1 MPKTFIFDLDGTIYL
16 GKTPIPGAIET
27 IYTLRSHGHCV
38 LFLTNAATRS
48 RSGMVEKLS
57 EMGLE
62 VQEKEIYCGSY
73 ILAQY
78 IKKNYPKKSVYVV
91 GEIGLIEEFEKHGIE
106 CTEDGAQVV
115 VAGLDREFS
124 YEKLQMAHKQIRN
137 GAAFIAS
144 NKDHI
149 YPTETGPKP
158 GCGAIV
164 SSIEYSSEKKAYTL
178 GKPSR
183 YAFDI
188 MLEEYSMD
196 KKETYMVGDRLDT
209 DIMFAK
215 NCGIK
220 SILVLTGNAKKED
233 IKEIRPDFVFESV
246 RNIAREEKLQ
256 S

>member
-27 IYTLRSHGHCV
+27 IYTLRSHGHTT

-48 RSGMVEKLS
+48 RSGMVDKLS

-62 VQEKEIYCGSY
+62 VEEKEIFCGSY
-73 ILAQY
+73 MLSQY
-78 IKKNYPKKSVYVV
+78 IKKNYPKKRVYIV
-91 GEIGLIEEFEKHGIE
+91 GEEGLLEEFEKEGIE
-106 CTEDGAQVV
+106 CVEDGAEVV
-115 VAGLDREFS
+115 VAGLDRDFN
-124 YEKLQMAHKQIRN
+124 YDKLQKAHRQVRN

-164 SSIEYSSEKKAYTL
+164 SAIEYSSEKKAYTL

-183 YAFDI
+183 YSFDLI
-188 MLEEYSMD
+188 NEEYRID

-233 IKEIRPDFVFESV
+233 IKDIKPDYVFESI
-246 RNIAREEKLQ
+246 RNIARNEIR
-256 S
+256 